1 MAKGTRTES
10 GTWGGGHWPEE
21 ASLSLGITQIQ
32 PLLSTQAPA
41 RQLPG
46 GVRWE
51 WLWALSAAQP
61 EREARGEASCVREG
75 MGLSDGGGKKE
86 GRL

>member
-32 PLLSTQAPA
+32 SFLSTQAQPGSCQEGAPGVVMGAVCCTA
-41 RQLPG
+41 RAG
-46 GVRWE
+46 GK
-51 WLWALSAAQP
+51 
-61 EREARGEASCVREG
+61 GEASCVHEG
-75 MGLSDGGGKKE
+75 MGLSDGGGGKKE